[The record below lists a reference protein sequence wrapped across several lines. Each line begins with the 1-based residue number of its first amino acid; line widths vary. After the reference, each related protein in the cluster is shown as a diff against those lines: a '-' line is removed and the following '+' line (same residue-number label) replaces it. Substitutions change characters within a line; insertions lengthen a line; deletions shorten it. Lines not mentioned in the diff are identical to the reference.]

1 MDEKLKV
8 SRYIKDFILSLDSIL
23 INFPRKELIL
33 KNRIISDSY
42 DILELVYSANENKN
56 IEIRIETLA
65 KALSK
70 LYMLDF
76 YFEKSY
82 KCKYI
87 NQKNLNKYL
96 NNLTVISKMLRKWM
110 AYEKSRIQ

>member
-70 LYMLDF
+70 LYVLDF

-110 AYEKSRIQ
+110 VYEKSRIQ